1 MSEEQTEKH
10 EEIEEKE
17 EGEEEEEEEG
27 VREWRN
33 ILLGVAFIFVVV
45 VGWYVISLFT
55 H

>member
-10 EEIEEKE
+10 EEIEEK
-17 EGEEEEEEEG
+17 EEEEEEEG

>member
-1 MSEEQTEKH
+1 MLMVE
-10 EEIEEKE
+10 EEIQEPADEEEK
-17 EGEEEEEEEG
+17 EEEEEG

-33 ILLGVAFIFVVV
+33 ILIGIAFIFFVV